1 MINGNNYKAS
11 YNVVTG
17 LDRIKL
23 RVEFFDSNEQS
34 EFIIGLK
41 SLLSDSI
48 EKIYFKDNSK
58 NNSLFINGYYQRN
71 KYLSIVS
78 SCYSKSK
85 CINKKKDIVTIF
97 SVTVEFAGLKSYNYK
112 KDNLMNKYLMMV
124 ISYLNLNFINF
135 EVIGLDLFVEVD
147 KPFENMFAFCN
158 KKVGKVKY
166 YKTLEKQYHFGT
178 HYIEKFNNTHKNVM
192 RRAYLYDKSL
202 KENLFLTITR
212 FELKIQT
219 RFFNRNKIDNFFGKK
234 IFYTNLLNRLI
245 ESYHILYFS
254 NLRIKDI
261 ELNSFSLLED
271 SLRRRDIYKLS
282 LNNYRII
289 PDISNVVDD
298 LLNLLVYCNPYLHI
312 RQFK

>member
-1 MINGNNYKAS
+1 MISVNKYKAS
-11 YNVVTG
+11 YSVITG

-34 EFIIGLK
+34 EFIIALK

-48 EKIYFKDNSK
+48 EKMYFKDNSQ

-78 SCYSKSK
+78 SCYSKSMF
-85 CINKKKDIVTIF
+85 INRKKNLVPIF
-97 SVTVEFAGLKSYNYK
+97 SVTVEFAGLKSYNDK
-112 KDNLMNKYLMMV
+112 KDILMKKYLMKV
-124 ISYLNLNFINF
+124 ISYLNFNLINF
-135 EVIGLDLFVEVD
+135 EIIGLDLFVDVD
-147 KPFENMFAFCN
+147 KPFKNMFAFCN

-178 HYIEKFNNTHKNVM
+178 HYIEKFNNTHKNIM

-202 KENLFLTITR
+202 KENLFLPITR

-219 RFFNRNKIDNFFGKK
+219 RFFNRNKIDNFFDKK

-245 ESYHILYFS
+245 ESYHILYFRS
-254 NLRIKDI
+254 IAIKNL
-261 ELNSFSLLED
+261 ELASYAFLED
-271 SLRRRDIYKLS
+271 NIRRRDIYKLF
-282 LNNYRII
+282 LNYYRII

-298 LLNLLVYCNPYLHI
+298 LLNLLVHERYSNI
-312 RQFK
+312 

>member
-34 EFIIGLK
+34 EFIIALK

-48 EKIYFKDNSK
+48 EKIYFKDNSQ

-78 SCYSKSK
+78 SCYSKIK

-135 EVIGLDLFVEVD
+135 EVIGLDLFVDVD

-202 KENLFLTITR
+202 KEKLLFPITR

-219 RFFNRNKIDNFFGKK
+219 RFFNRNKIDNFFDKK

-245 ESYHILYFS
+245 ESYHILYFRS
-254 NLRIKDI
+254 IAIKNL
-261 ELNSFSLLED
+261 ELASYAFLED
-271 SLRRRDIYKLS
+271 NIRRRDIYKLF
-282 LNNYRII
+282 LNHYRII

-298 LLNLLVYCNPYLHI
+298 LLNLLVHERYSNI
-312 RQFK
+312 

>member
-34 EFIIGLK
+34 EFIICLK

-48 EKIYFKDNSK
+48 EKIYFKDNSQ

-135 EVIGLDLFVEVD
+135 EVIGLDLFVDVD
-147 KPFENMFAFCN
+147 KPFKNMFAFCN

-202 KENLFLTITR
+202 KENLFLPITR

-219 RFFNRNKIDNFFGKK
+219 RFFNRNKIDNFFDKK

-245 ESYHILYFS
+245 ESYHILYFRS
-254 NLRIKDI
+254 IAVKNQ
-261 ELNSFSLLED
+261 ELTSYAFLED
-271 SLRRRDIYKLS
+271 NIRRRDIYKLF
-282 LNNYRII
+282 LNHYRII

-298 LLNLLVYCNPYLHI
+298 LLNLLIHGKYSNI
-312 RQFK
+312 

>member
-1 MINGNNYKAS
+1 MINVNNTAI
-11 YNVVTG
+11 NIATG
-17 LDRIKL
+17 LDRVKL
-23 RVEFFDSNEQS
+23 RVEFFNSNEQS
-34 EFIIGLK
+34 ELIIALK
-41 SLLSDSI
+41 SLLSDGMKSM
-48 EKIYFKDNSK
+48 YFRDNYS
-58 NNSLFINGYYQRN
+58 NNSLFINGYYLGN
-71 KYLSIVS
+71 MYLSIIG
-78 SCYSKSK
+78 SCYSKSMF
-85 CINKKKDIVTIF
+85 INKKKRLVYRY

-112 KDNLMNKYLMMV
+112 KDNLMHNYLMKV
-124 ISYLNLNFINF
+124 ISLFNFNNINF
-135 EVIGLDLFVEVD
+135 EVIGLDLFVDVD
-147 KPFENMFAFCN
+147 KPFINMFAFCN

-178 HYIEKFNNTHKNVM
+178 HYIEKFNNTHKNIM

-202 KENLFLTITR
+202 KENLFLPITR

-219 RFFNRNKIDNFFGKK
+219 RFFNRNKIDNFFDKK

>member
-135 EVIGLDLFVEVD
+135 EVIGLDLFVDVD

-202 KENLFLTITR
+202 KEKLLFPITR

-219 RFFNRNKIDNFFGKK
+219 RFFNRNKIDNFFDKK

-245 ESYHILYFS
+245 ESYHILYFRS
-254 NLRIKDI
+254 IAVKKN
-261 ELNSFSLLED
+261 ELASYAFLED
-271 SLRRRDIYKLS
+271 NIRRRDIYKLF
-282 LNNYRII
+282 LNHYRII

-298 LLNLLVYCNPYLHI
+298 LLNLLVHERYSNI
-312 RQFK
+312 

>member
-1 MINGNNYKAS
+1 MISVNHYKTTI
-11 YNVVTG
+11 NVVTG

-23 RVEFFDSNEQS
+23 RVEFFNSNEQS
-34 EFIIGLK
+34 EMITALK
-41 SLLSDSI
+41 SLLSDDT
-48 EKIYFKDNSK
+48 EKMYFQDNFN
-58 NNSLFINGYYQRN
+58 NNSLFINGYSQRN

-78 SCYSKSK
+78 SCYNKSIF
-85 CINKKKDIVTIF
+85 INKKKNLVPIF
-97 SVTVEFAGLKSYNYK
+97 SVTVEFAGLKSYNDN
-112 KDNLMNKYLMMV
+112 KDILMNKYLMKV
-124 ISYLNLNFINF
+124 ISYLNFNLINF
-135 EVIGLDLFVEVD
+135 EVIGLDLFVDVD
-147 KPFENMFAFCN
+147 KPFINMFAFCN

-178 HYIEKFNNTHKNVM
+178 HYIEKFNNTHKNIM

-202 KENLFLTITR
+202 KENLFLPITR

>member
-1 MINGNNYKAS
+1 MINVNNTAI
-11 YNVVTG
+11 NIATG
-17 LDRIKL
+17 LDRVKL
-23 RVEFFDSNEQS
+23 RVEFFNSNEQS
-34 EFIIGLK
+34 ELIIALK
-41 SLLSDSI
+41 SLLSDGMKSM
-48 EKIYFKDNSK
+48 YFRDNYS
-58 NNSLFINGYYQRN
+58 NNSLFINGYCLGN
-71 KYLSIVS
+71 MYLSIIG
-78 SCYSKSK
+78 SCYSKSMF
-85 CINKKKDIVTIF
+85 INKKKRLVYIY

-112 KDNLMNKYLMMV
+112 KDNLMHNYLMKV
-124 ISYLNLNFINF
+124 ISLFNFNNINF
-135 EVIGLDLFVEVD
+135 EVIGLDLFVDVD
-147 KPFENMFAFCN
+147 KPFINMFAFCN

-166 YKTLEKQYHFGT
+166 YKTLEKQYHFRT
-178 HYIEKFNNTHKNVM
+178 HYIEKFNNTHKNIM

-202 KENLFLTITR
+202 KENLFLPITR

>member
-135 EVIGLDLFVEVD
+135 EVIGLDLFVDVD

-219 RFFNRNKIDNFFGKK
+219 RFFNRNKIDNFFDKK

-245 ESYHILYFS
+245 ESYHILYFRS
-254 NLRIKDI
+254 IAIKNL
-261 ELNSFSLLED
+261 ELASYAFLED
-271 SLRRRDIYKLS
+271 NIRRRDIYKLF
-282 LNNYRII
+282 LNHYRII

-298 LLNLLVYCNPYLHI
+298 LLNLLVHERYSNI
-312 RQFK
+312 

>member
-135 EVIGLDLFVEVD
+135 EVIGLDLFVDVD

-202 KENLFLTITR
+202 KEKLLFPITR

-219 RFFNRNKIDNFFGKK
+219 RFFNRNKIDNFFDKK

-245 ESYHILYFS
+245 ESYHILYFRS
-254 NLRIKDI
+254 IAIKNL
-261 ELNSFSLLED
+261 ELASYAFLED
-271 SLRRRDIYKLS
+271 NIRRRDIYKLF
-282 LNNYRII
+282 LNHYRII

-298 LLNLLVYCNPYLHI
+298 LLNLLVHERYSNI
-312 RQFK
+312 

>member
-1 MINGNNYKAS
+1 MISVNKYKAS
-11 YNVVTG
+11 YSVITG

-34 EFIIGLK
+34 EFIIALK

-48 EKIYFKDNSK
+48 EKMYFKDNSQ

-78 SCYSKSK
+78 SCYSKSMF
-85 CINKKKDIVTIF
+85 INRKKNLVPIF
-97 SVTVEFAGLKSYNYK
+97 SVTVEFAGLKSYNDK
-112 KDNLMNKYLMMV
+112 KDILMNKYLMKV
-124 ISYLNLNFINF
+124 ISYLNFNLINF
-135 EVIGLDLFVEVD
+135 EIIGLDLFVDVD
-147 KPFENMFAFCN
+147 KPFKNMFAFCN

-178 HYIEKFNNTHKNVM
+178 HYIEKFNNTHKNIM

-202 KENLFLTITR
+202 KENLFLPTTR

-219 RFFNRNKIDNFFGKK
+219 RFFNRNKIDNFFDKK

-245 ESYHILYFS
+245 ESYHILYFRS
-254 NLRIKDI
+254 IAIKNL
-261 ELNSFSLLED
+261 ELASYAFLED
-271 SLRRRDIYKLS
+271 NIRRRDIYKLF
-282 LNNYRII
+282 LNYYRII

-298 LLNLLVYCNPYLHI
+298 LFNLLMHGKYSNI
-312 RQFK
+312 

>member
-1 MINGNNYKAS
+1 MINANNYKAS

-135 EVIGLDLFVEVD
+135 EVIGLDLFVDVD

-219 RFFNRNKIDNFFGKK
+219 RFFNRNKIDNFFDKK

-245 ESYHILYFS
+245 ESYHILYFRS
-254 NLRIKDI
+254 IAVKKN
-261 ELNSFSLLED
+261 ELASYAFLED
-271 SLRRRDIYKLS
+271 NIRRRDIYKLF
-282 LNNYRII
+282 LNHYRII

-298 LLNLLVYCNPYLHI
+298 LLNLLVHERYSNI
-312 RQFK
+312 WD

>member
-34 EFIIGLK
+34 EFIIALK

-48 EKIYFKDNSK
+48 EKIYFKDNSQ

-112 KDNLMNKYLMMV
+112 KDNLMNKYIMMV

-135 EVIGLDLFVEVD
+135 EVIGLDLFVDVD

-202 KENLFLTITR
+202 KEKLLFPITR

-219 RFFNRNKIDNFFGKK
+219 RFFNRNKIDNFFDKK

-245 ESYHILYFS
+245 ESYHILYFRS
-254 NLRIKDI
+254 IAIKNL
-261 ELNSFSLLED
+261 ELASYAFLED
-271 SLRRRDIYKLS
+271 NIRRRDIYKLF
-282 LNNYRII
+282 LNHYRII

-298 LLNLLVYCNPYLHI
+298 LLNLLVHERYSNI
-312 RQFK
+312 

>member
-48 EKIYFKDNSK
+48 EKIYFKDNSQ

-135 EVIGLDLFVEVD
+135 EVIGLDLFVDVD

-202 KENLFLTITR
+202 KENLFSPTTR

-219 RFFNRNKIDNFFGKK
+219 RFFNRNKIDNFFDKK

-245 ESYHILYFS
+245 ESYHILYFRS
-254 NLRIKDI
+254 IAIKNL
-261 ELNSFSLLED
+261 ELASYAFLED
-271 SLRRRDIYKLS
+271 NIRRRDIYKLF
-282 LNNYRII
+282 LNHYRII

-298 LLNLLVYCNPYLHI
+298 LLNLLVHERYSNI
-312 RQFK
+312 

>member
-34 EFIIGLK
+34 EFIIALK

-48 EKIYFKDNSK
+48 EKIYFKDNSQ

-135 EVIGLDLFVEVD
+135 EVIGLDLFVDVD

-219 RFFNRNKIDNFFGKK
+219 RFFNRNKIDNFFDKK

-245 ESYHILYFS
+245 ESYHILYFRS
-254 NLRIKDI
+254 IAVKKN
-261 ELNSFSLLED
+261 ELASYAFLED
-271 SLRRRDIYKLS
+271 NIRRRDIYKLF
-282 LNNYRII
+282 LNHYRII

-298 LLNLLVYCNPYLHI
+298 LLNLLVHERYSNI
-312 RQFK
+312 

>member
-1 MINGNNYKAS
+1 MINANNYKAS

-135 EVIGLDLFVEVD
+135 EVIGLDLFVDVD

-219 RFFNRNKIDNFFGKK
+219 RFFNRNKIDNFFDKK

-245 ESYHILYFS
+245 ESYHILYFRS
-254 NLRIKDI
+254 IAVKKN
-261 ELNSFSLLED
+261 ELASYAFLED
-271 SLRRRDIYKLS
+271 NIRRRDIYKLF
-282 LNNYRII
+282 LNHYRII

-298 LLNLLVYCNPYLHI
+298 LLNLLVHERYSNI
-312 RQFK
+312 

>member
-34 EFIIGLK
+34 EFIIALK

-48 EKIYFKDNSK
+48 EKIYFKDNSQ

-135 EVIGLDLFVEVD
+135 EVIGLDLFVDVD

-202 KENLFLTITR
+202 KEKLLFPITR

-219 RFFNRNKIDNFFGKK
+219 RFFNRNKIDNFFDKK

-245 ESYHILYFS
+245 ESYHILYFRS
-254 NLRIKDI
+254 IAIKNL
-261 ELNSFSLLED
+261 ELASYAFLED
-271 SLRRRDIYKLS
+271 NIRRRDIYKLF
-282 LNNYRII
+282 LNHYRII

-298 LLNLLVYCNPYLHI
+298 LLNLLVHERYSNI
-312 RQFK
+312 

>member
-48 EKIYFKDNSK
+48 EKIYFKDNSQ

-135 EVIGLDLFVEVD
+135 EVIGLDLFVDVD

-219 RFFNRNKIDNFFGKK
+219 RFFNRNKIDNFFDKK

-245 ESYHILYFS
+245 ESYHILYFRS
-254 NLRIKDI
+254 IAIKNL
-261 ELNSFSLLED
+261 ELASYAFLED
-271 SLRRRDIYKLS
+271 NIRRRDIYKLF
-282 LNNYRII
+282 LNHYRII

-298 LLNLLVYCNPYLHI
+298 LLNLLVHERYSNI
-312 RQFK
+312 